1 MSASGLSTPTLARF
15 ERGLRERHAL
25 DAEEAS
31 TLAASMGDVLS
42 ARADAQA
49 DDEHDPEGPTLSFEW
64 SRLDAVQREAAADLR
79 AVDAALS
86 RLADGTFGVCARCG
100 RPIGIDRLNA
110 RPTAELCID
119 CARLIGG

>member
-15 ERGLRERHAL
+15 ERVLRERRAL

-64 SRLDAVQREAAADLR
+64 SRLDAVQREAAADLH

>member
-15 ERGLRERHAL
+15 ERVLRERRAL
-25 DAEEAS
+25 DAVEAS

-86 RLADGTFGVCARCG
+86 RLTDGTFGVCARCG

>member
-15 ERGLRERHAL
+15 ERVLRERRAL
-25 DAEEAS
+25 DAEEAN

-64 SRLDAVQREAAADLR
+64 SRLDAVQREAAADLH

-86 RLADGTFGVCARCG
+86 RMAEGTFGVCGRCG

-110 RPTAELCID
+110 RPTAELCIE
-119 CARLIGG
+119 CARLVGA

>member
-15 ERGLRERHAL
+15 ERMLRERREV
-25 DAEEAS
+25 DATEAS

-79 AVDAALS
+79 AVDAALA
-86 RLADGTFGVCARCG
+86 RIADGTFGVCERCG

-119 CARLIGG
+119 CARLVGV

>member
-15 ERGLRERHAL
+15 ERVLRARREL

-42 ARADAQA
+42 ARADTQA

-64 SRLDAVQREAAADLR
+64 SRLDAVQREAAADLH

-86 RLADGTFGVCARCG
+86 RLAAGTFGVCARCG

-110 RPTAELCID
+110 RPTADLCIG
-119 CARLIGG
+119 CARLAGA

>member
-15 ERGLRERHAL
+15 ERMLRERREV
-25 DAEEAS
+25 DATEAS

-86 RLADGTFGVCARCG
+86 RIADGTFGVCERCG

-119 CARLIGG
+119 CARLVGV

>member
-1 MSASGLSTPTLARF
+1 MSASGLSSPTLARF
-15 ERGLRERHAL
+15 ERILQQRREL
-25 DAEEAS
+25 DTDES
-31 TLAASMGDVLS
+31 TTLAASMGDVLS

-64 SRLDAVQREAAADLR
+64 SRLDAVQREAAADLH

-86 RLADGTFGVCARCG
+86 RLADGTFGVCVRCG

-119 CARLIGG
+119 CARSVGA

>member
-1 MSASGLSTPTLARF
+1 MTASGLSTPTLARF
-15 ERGLRERHAL
+15 ERMLRERREV
-25 DAEEAS
+25 DATEAS

-86 RLADGTFGVCARCG
+86 RIADGTFGVCERCG

-119 CARLIGG
+119 CARLVGV